1 MWRSYRLTRSET
13 EEVVDSEF
21 EGVAELIAEAVKF
34 VEVGEIVKSVEVK
47 EFEVVEVR
55 V

>member
-21 EGVAELIAEAVKF
+21 EGVAELAEAVKF

-47 EFEVVEVR
+47 EFEVVKVR